1 MIGKPISHSADISEI
16 SLNKNNFGAGRQ
28 LIIVDKNRDMYITKT
43 QSANI
48 LHKLANMVKTFRWN
62 DDNDLL
68 AAIVDTKFVI
78 WYYPT
83 AIFIDDD
90 IALLSRYEID
100 GSVYGS
106 SPQIVSFDGSGCK
119 VRRSDGATMAVSNM
133 SPFPKILQEFA
144 KQKEWEKAIRLCR
157 RVKNREL
164 WAALAAMSMDFQE
177 LNTAEV
183 AYAAL
188 EEVI

>member
-28 LIIVDKNRDMYITKT
+28 LIIFDKNRDLYITKT
-43 QSANI
+43 QSAII

-68 AAIVDTKFVI
+68 AAILDTKFVI

-100 GSVYGS
+100 GSFYGS
-106 SPQIVSFDGSGCK
+106 NPQIVSFDGSGCK
-119 VRRSDGATMAVSNM
+119 VRRSDGAMMAVSNM

-164 WAALAAMSMDFQE
+164 WAALAAMSMACQE